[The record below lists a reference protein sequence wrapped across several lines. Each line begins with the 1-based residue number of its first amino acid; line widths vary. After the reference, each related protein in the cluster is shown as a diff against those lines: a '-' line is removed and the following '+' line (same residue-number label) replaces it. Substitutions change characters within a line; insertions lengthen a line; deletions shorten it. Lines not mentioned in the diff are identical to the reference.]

1 MIDAASRRLI
11 AVLSEELLP
20 GNDRQPSAVDV
31 DIGGAP
37 LDRLL
42 MSRPDLRGS
51 LLLILERFRNC
62 EPVTPGAFIKTLSP
76 QEHRLLLTVICGAY
90 FLVAEVQEAI
100 EYTGQQALTLSR
112 GGFGAEELT
121 MKQMELPKRYRDPTV

>member
-1 MIDAASRRLI
+1 MIDVASRRLI

-20 GNDRQPSAVDV
+20 GNDRQPSAVEV

-42 MSRPDLRGS
+42 MSRPDLRDN
-51 LLLILERFRNC
+51 LVLILERFQNC
-62 EPVTPGAFIKTLSP
+62 ELVTPGAFIETLSP
-76 QEHRLLLTVICGAY
+76 HDQRLLLTVICGAY
-90 FLVAEVQEAI
+90 FLVAEVQQAI
-100 EYTGQQALTLSR
+100 GYTGQQALTLDR

>member
-1 MIDAASRRLI
+1 MVDATDRRLI

-20 GNDRQPSAVDV
+20 GNGRQPSAVDV

-42 MSRPDLRGS
+42 MSRPDLEDR
-51 LLLILERFRNC
+51 LVLILKRFHNC
-62 EPVTPGAFIKTLSP
+62 ERVTPGAFIETLRP
-76 QEHRLLLTVICGAY
+76 EEHRLLLTVICGAY
-90 FLVAEVQEAI
+90 FLVAEVQQAI
-100 EYTGQQALTLSR
+100 GYTGQQALTLSR

>member
-31 DIGGAP
+31 GIGGAP

-42 MSRPDLRGS
+42 MSRPDLRDS
-51 LLLILERFRNC
+51 LLAILERFRNC
-62 EPVTPGAFIKTLSP
+62 EPVTPGAFIETLSP

-90 FLVAEVQEAI
+90 FLVAEVQQAI

>member
-1 MIDAASRRLI
+1 MIDATARRRI

-20 GNDRQPSAVDV
+20 GNGRQPSAVDV

-37 LDRLL
+37 LDQLL
-42 MSRPDLRGS
+42 MSRPDLEDR
-51 LLLILERFRNC
+51 LVLIVERFRNC
-62 EPVTPGAFIKTLSP
+62 EPVTPAAFIETLCP
-76 QEHRLLLTVICGAY
+76 QDHRLLLTVICGAY
-90 FLVAEVQEAI
+90 FLVAEVQQAI
-100 EYTGQQALTLSR
+100 GYTGQQALTPSR